1 MDPAPDPE
9 SKKKIKEKR
18 NKSPIIHLKTEGTII

>member
-1 MDPAPDPE
+1 MAKKKAIYEKIDKANE

-18 NKSPIIHLKTEGTII
+18 